1 MAQRQSIQRRFAEFY
16 KLYAGDFQAD
26 IPIYLDFAAKHPGPV
41 LEVGCGTGR
50 VAAHLACAGHE
61 VHGIDVSRDALE
73 VAQQHLKPWDDRA
86 RVQDLDLRAQP
97 LGERF
102 HVAFVTLYFF
112 NSLIDIEE
120 QRLFLRNLRASMRG
134 PGIVAVDFFCPL
146 ARQRPDESG
155 KWREL
160 ERTVGERRVR
170 LRDKREML
178 TPLLERR
185 TQIFQIDHAEPSEV
199 VTHRRYVPP
208 SQAAR
213 LIEEAG
219 FEKPRWFQ
227 GYDLA
232 SLGPVSDEDSPTQ
245 PFMILAGA

>member
-26 IPIYLDFAAKHPGPV
+26 VPIYLDLAAKYSGPV

-50 VAAHLACAGHE
+50 VTAHLACAGHE
-61 VHGIDVSRDALE
+61 VLGIDISRDALE
-73 VAQQHLKPWDDRA
+73 VAQRHLKPWDDRA
-86 RVQDLDLRAQP
+86 RVQDMDLRAQP

-102 HVAFVTLYFF
+102 SIGFVPLFFF

-134 PGIVAVDFFCPL
+134 PGVIAMDFFCPL
-146 ARQRPDESG
+146 TRQQPDGGG

-160 ERTVGERRVR
+160 ERICGGRRVL

-185 TQIFQIDHAEPSEV
+185 TQIFQVDNGDQAEV
-199 VTHRRYVPP
+199 VCHRRYVPP

-219 FEKPRWFQ
+219 FENPRWFQ
-227 GYDLA
+227 GYDL
-232 SLGPVSDEDSPTQ
+232 SQISTVSDDDSPSQ
-245 PFMILAGA
+245 PFMIVALA